1 MGTMDSAIAPI
12 VNIKFD
18 IEVALGKRKSD
29 IIVNSFYI

>member
-29 IIVNSFYI
+29 IS